1 MYNSLLVRRW
11 QFPGKLFTLV
21 SFDKSGGAQ
30 PTPPSGKKVMDMLMT
45 REPGGACAVW
55 ESRSG
60 SAVRGA
66 GQQCVC
72 VFVCACSQR
81 SCRGR
86 TTYVTEPLLLWAH
99 RWHQSV
105 TWGRCWPAEG
115 MNERMKDWLPAPG
128 CWNFNQGF
136 LDTLCCS
143 GRGPVLGRSLLCSE
157 PGVCRQM
164 EVTVLDPDPQAEGSE
179 GEGPCIPSSPG
190 TEPVVLEYPV
200 EYDPYG

>member
-55 ESRSG
+55 ESRGG

-86 TTYVTEPLLLWAH
+86 TTYVTSHCYYEPTDDTRVWHEGDADRPKGWMNAWRTDYLLRAAEILTRGFWTLYAARGEDQCWDVVCCLRAWSVPSDGGH
-99 RWHQSV
+99 R
-105 TWGRCWPAEG
+105 
-115 MNERMKDWLPAPG
+115 
-128 CWNFNQGF
+128 
-136 LDTLCCS
+136 S
-143 GRGPVLGRSLLCSE
+143 GSGPS
-157 PGVCRQM
+157 
-164 EVTVLDPDPQAEGSE
+164 AEGSE